1 MGRVKIKKDILR
13 ESGGLEVVINKCY
26 ALNFPNVNTQ
36 WKSEIWSNLSRSI
49 FLKNEQSLR
58 RWLYTLWHENRWQVK
73 SSVNQLCAGCAVV
86 MDDDVHGFA
95 KDQMETQSEPV
106 DMGETVANNM
116 VIKKRKLMAMSK
128 EESVDNKNEN
138 KNVEMEPI
146 EEAVFQENE
155 VESVVVSKDKA
166 IVKDNHE
173 FAEDI
178 TKDSGKIFH

>member
-1 MGRVKIKKDILR
+1 
-13 ESGGLEVVINKCY
+13 
-26 ALNFPNVNTQ
+26 
-36 WKSEIWSNLSRSI
+36 
-49 FLKNEQSLR
+49 
-58 RWLYTLWHENRWQVK
+58 
-73 SSVNQLCAGCAVV
+73 

-106 DMGETVANNM
+106 DMGETMANNM

-128 EESVDNKNEN
+128 EESIDNKNEN

-178 TKDSGKIFH
+178 TKDSGKAKDKEWREECQ